1 MGILLANEAH
11 IKTEEKITQ
20 HKTEELQKIMT
31 AISKQINAGKFG
43 YSYEGYISP
52 EAKQE
57 LIRCG
62 YDVYVGSQYNQGYV
76 KISW

>member
-1 MGILLANEAH
+1 MIPLAIEARRM
-11 IKTEEKITQ
+11 TEEIVTQ
-20 HKTEELQKIMT
+20 HKTEELQKIEEE
-31 AISKQINAGKFG
+31 INKQINAGKFG

-57 LIRCG
+57 LIGCG
-62 YDVYVGSQYNQGYV
+62 YDVYVGSQYNQRYV

>member
-1 MGILLANEAH
+1 MIQLATEARRM
-11 IKTEEKITQ
+11 TEEIIAQ
-20 HKTEELQKIMT
+20 HKTDELQKIEEG
-31 AISKQINAGKFG
+31 INKQIKSGKFG